1 MTQQLPRFLK
11 NELVG
16 LGFGSQQL
24 PPQLLMTIKNCESW
38 NVSDWRVS
46 DGPCQFIFL
55 SKKLNKFKAWGP
67 FLCPFVFSSCGVS
80 NTFMCGDY

>member
-24 PPQLLMTIKNCESW
+24 PPQLLMTIKNCES
-38 NVSDWRVS
+38 
-46 DGPCQFIFL
+46 
-55 SKKLNKFKAWGP
+55 
-67 FLCPFVFSSCGVS
+67 
-80 NTFMCGDY
+80 